1 MDRSLVVLQLGKVW
15 KKHCFSQWATEKEL
29 Q

>member
-15 KKHCFSQWATEKEL
+15 KNIVLVS
-29 Q
+29 